1 MRRWVTIAFLV
12 FLLLIPWQCIRAD
25 NWVQIKAFQE
35 QGNNYVT
42 NPFACNYSEW
52 RIRYSDYAPAL
63 EPFPLNYF
71 YLNIT
76 IYKINN
82 DSSNSTIGKISV
94 LPTQG
99 QFYYHI
105 VRNQTGNFILD
116 FHAGI
121 LDNYTVIVE
130 QNVDSAFVAPSSSVM
145 PSGTSTSP
153 LPSSSSVGS
162 DVLVEVV
169 AIVILVLVS
178 LAVVL
183 ALIIRRRG
191 S

>member
-1 MRRWVTIAFLV
+1 MRRWVTIVFLV
-12 FLLLIPWQCIRAD
+12 FLLLIPWQCIRAE
-25 NWVQIKAFQE
+25 NWVQVKAFQE
-35 QGNNYVT
+35 QGNDYVT

-52 RIRYSDYAPAL
+52 RIRYSTYAPAL
-63 EPFPLNYF
+63 EPFPLDYF
-71 YLNIT
+71 GLNIT
-76 IYKINN
+76 LYQISD
-82 DSSNSTIGKISV
+82 DSSNSTVGTFSV

-99 QFYYHI
+99 QYYYHI
-105 VRNQTGNFILD
+105 VRNQTGNFFLD

-130 QNVDSAFVAPSSSVM
+130 QNTDSVLAAPTSSVM

-153 LPSSSSVGS
+153 LPSSSAVGS

-178 LAVVL
+178 LVVVL
-183 ALIIRRRG
+183 ALLIRRRG